1 MKFTT
6 LLFNPTKTN
15 IMGRTKKLIDELIQ
29 KKSNG
34 NAFQVSNV
42 RMKLMFKGVLPDKI
56 DDNTEDQEEIIS
68 KIFEVAKDF
77 NITLNN

>member
-1 MKFTT
+1 
-6 LLFNPTKTN
+6 
-15 IMGRTKKLIDELIQ
+15 MGRTKKLIDELIQ

>member
-1 MKFTT
+1 
-6 LLFNPTKTN
+6 
-15 IMGRTKKLIDELIQ
+15 MGRTKKLIDELIQ

-42 RMKLMFKGVLPDKI
+42 RMNLMFKGVLPDKI